1 MLISATAATALGGDN
16 PLVRMTK
23 IVHQFAG
30 LVVVESGAYGDLQN
44 DVRTLAARAI
54 RAFAVFS
61 ALGFVLRVVAEMD
74 ERIVALARLHDD
86 VAAAAAVAAGGSPSG
101 HEFFAA
107 KGHASVA
114 AVAGF
119 YFDLCFIDK
128 HFFLVISRGL
138 APLAR
143 ALREFSHFRAVFSVA
158 NGVFFPQFPKGS

>member
-1 MLISATAATALGGDN
+1 MA
-16 PLVRMTK
+16 K
-23 IVHQFAG
+23 IVHEFAG
-30 LVVVESGAYGDLQN
+30 FVIVNGGADGDLEN
-44 DVRTLAARAI
+44 DVRALATRAI

-61 ALGFVLRVVAEMD
+61 ALGFVLWVVAEMD

-86 VAAAAAVAAGGSPSG
+86 VAAAAAVAAGGSAAG

-119 YFDLCFIDK
+119 YLDLCFVDK
-128 HFFLVISRGL
+128 HFFLVISRSL

-143 ALREFSHFRAVFSVA
+143 APRNFRILGLFLV
-158 NGVFFPQFPKGS
+158 